1 MLETNCPCREDA
13 PPANVF
19 HAEVNPSTPNL
30 FLEGYNGG
38 SFYLRQFA
46 GGDVGSHALELSVN
60 PKTMFPVRPAEVM
73 QGVFH
78 GRIIQLVVYTYY
90 MVAASAK
97 RIIEKAGYKNWDELA
112 SRYVEKDIVDEMSF
126 DDSAEYMGFTP
137 LEWRVV
143 RTEEEFIRA
152 VYRQIIVLEAGTPD
166 KMRERIAAL
175 QVVASDPTH
184 KQMVQ
189 AQKLLESQLGVLRGE
204 GEHQQAPAI
213 NLEVNLVQAEPIPTP
228 TDGGEVRE
236 ETGQIR
242 AKA

>member
-1 MLETNCPCREDA
+1 M
-13 PPANVF
+13 
-19 HAEVNPSTPNL
+19 
-30 FLEGYNGG
+30 
-38 SFYLRQFA
+38 
-46 GGDVGSHALELSVN
+46 
-60 PKTMFPVRPAEVM
+60 
-73 QGVFH
+73 
-78 GRIIQLVVYTYY
+78 VYTYH
-90 MVAASAK
+90 MAAISAK

-112 SRYVEKDIVDEMSF
+112 SQYVEKDIVDEMSF

-137 LEWRVV
+137 LEWRIV

-242 AKA
+242 AEA